1 MDNGSVTAY
10 RDASRFLVEAVRAV
24 PDSGW
29 DAPGLGDWNVRE
41 LVGHANRGHTTVA
54 DYLVRPQQPEP
65 PGSTYF
71 SDEAIAARGREAV
84 RALGADPASAV
95 AAASTA
101 VVELIEQSPPVANS
115 RTHHPRARYRARD
128 RRRPVRAAH
137 GAARKPRIRRPAG
150 RAQVRAGRT
159 ARAVRPRPAPG
170 WLLRLLVQLVGQA
183 EPLERAA
190 QALLIERLL
199 GETYVGLGIDG
210 VGRSHDERGDI
221 AD

>member
-1 MDNGSVTAY
+1 MDDGSVTAY

-71 SDEAIAARGREAV
+71 SDAAIAARGREAV

-101 VVELIEQSPPVANS
+101 VVELIEQSPPDAKIGSPAGTMTLAQFLPS
-115 RTHHPRARYRARD
+115 RTAELTIHALD
-128 RRRPVRAAH
+128 IVRAIGADLSAPPTALRESLVYVAQR
-137 GAARKPRIRRPAG
+137 AARKSGQDVLLALSGRAPLPAG
-150 RAQVRAGRT
+150 YSV
-159 ARAVRPRPAPG
+159 
-170 WLLRLLVQLVGQA
+170 
-183 EPLERAA
+183 
-190 QALLIERLL
+190 
-199 GETYVGLGIDG
+199 Y
-210 VGRSHDERGDI
+210 
-221 AD
+221 

>member
-1 MDNGSVTAY
+1 MDEGSVTAY
-10 RDASRFLVEAVRAV
+10 RDAARFLVEAVRAV

-84 RALGADPASAV
+84 RALGADPAGAV

-101 VVELIEQSPPVANS
+101 VVELIEQSPPDAKIGSPAGTMTLAQFLPS
-115 RTHHPRARYRARD
+115 RTAELTIHALD
-128 RRRPVRAAH
+128 IVRAI
-137 GAARKPRIRRPAG
+137 GADLSAPPTALHESLVYVAQRAAGKSGQDVLLALSGRAPLPAG
-150 RAQVRAGRT
+150 YSV
-159 ARAVRPRPAPG
+159 
-170 WLLRLLVQLVGQA
+170 
-183 EPLERAA
+183 
-190 QALLIERLL
+190 
-199 GETYVGLGIDG
+199 Y
-210 VGRSHDERGDI
+210 
-221 AD
+221 

>member
-1 MDNGSVTAY
+1 MDDGSVTAY

-84 RALGADPASAV
+84 RALGADPAGAV

-101 VVELIEQSPPVANS
+101 VVELIEQSPPDAKIGSPAGTMTLAQFLPS
-115 RTHHPRARYRARD
+115 RTAELTIHALD
-128 RRRPVRAAH
+128 IVRAI
-137 GAARKPRIRRPAG
+137 GADLSAPPTALYESLVYVAQRAAGKSGQDVLLALSGRAPLPAG
-150 RAQVRAGRT
+150 YSV
-159 ARAVRPRPAPG
+159 
-170 WLLRLLVQLVGQA
+170 
-183 EPLERAA
+183 
-190 QALLIERLL
+190 
-199 GETYVGLGIDG
+199 Y
-210 VGRSHDERGDI
+210 
-221 AD
+221 

>member
-101 VVELIEQSPPVANS
+101 VVELIEQSPPDAKIGSPAGTMTLAQFLPS
-115 RTHHPRARYRARD
+115 RTAELTIHALD
-128 RRRPVRAAH
+128 IVRAIGADLSAPPTALRESLVYVAQR
-137 GAARKPRIRRPAG
+137 AARKSGQDVLLALSGRAPLPAG
-150 RAQVRAGRT
+150 YSV
-159 ARAVRPRPAPG
+159 
-170 WLLRLLVQLVGQA
+170 
-183 EPLERAA
+183 
-190 QALLIERLL
+190 
-199 GETYVGLGIDG
+199 Y
-210 VGRSHDERGDI
+210 
-221 AD
+221 